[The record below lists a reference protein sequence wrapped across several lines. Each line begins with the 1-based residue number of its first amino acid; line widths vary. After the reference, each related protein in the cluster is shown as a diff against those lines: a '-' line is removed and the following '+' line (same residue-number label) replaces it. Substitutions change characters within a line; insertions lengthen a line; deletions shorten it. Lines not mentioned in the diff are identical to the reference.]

1 MADIRANFFMIA
13 RMVQND
19 QGSLPDAR
27 FWLFF
32 IKFSDMSDMQDPE
45 DFLHESQTLL
55 RDYVQTRLE
64 ILRLQGIR
72 AFAQAAGTLIWAILL
87 LFLLFMFL
95 IFTGLVLG
103 FWFSSLFD
111 SYVAGFGL
119 ATGVLLL
126 TGILLTMLRKA
137 LFINPII
144 RTMVRQLQEESPAD
158 EKDDE

>member
-1 MADIRANFFMIA
+1 MRVLC
-13 RMVQND
+13 RMR
-19 QGSLPDAR
+19 GFGYFSL
-27 FWLFF
+27 
-32 IKFSDMSDMQDPE
+32 KFSDMSDMQDPE

-72 AFAQAAGTLIWAILL
+72 AFAQAAGTLIWVILL

-103 FWFSSLFD
+103 FWFSSLFE

-126 TGILLTMLRKA
+126 TGMLLTKLRKV

-144 RTMVRQLQEESPAD
+144 RIMVRELQDESASD
-158 EKDDE
+158 EKDEG

>member
-1 MADIRANFFMIA
+1 
-13 RMVQND
+13 
-19 QGSLPDAR
+19 
-27 FWLFF
+27 
-32 IKFSDMSDMQDPE
+32 MSDMQDPE
-45 DFLHESQTLL
+45 DFLRESHSLL
-55 RDYVQTRLE
+55 REYLQTRLE

-95 IFTGLVLG
+95 IFVGLVLG
-103 FWFSSLFD
+103 FWFSSLFG

-126 TGILLTMLRKA
+126 TGILLTTLRKV

-144 RTMVRQLQEESPAD
+144 RTMVRQLQEEDSTDQPD
-158 EKDDE
+158 HD